1 MHRQLAGLRY
11 AAWPP
16 LELMAC
22 DSSTDSC
29 FWPKMPAWKAPDVLP
44 VSMQELYQEFHQA
57 TEQLVQDKLQEQ
69 RVGIGFETKLWHPC
83 P

>member
-1 MHRQLAGLRY
+1 
-11 AAWPP
+11 
-16 LELMAC
+16 
-22 DSSTDSC
+22 
-29 FWPKMPAWKAPDVLP
+29 
-44 VSMQELYQEFHQA
+44 MQELYQEFHQA